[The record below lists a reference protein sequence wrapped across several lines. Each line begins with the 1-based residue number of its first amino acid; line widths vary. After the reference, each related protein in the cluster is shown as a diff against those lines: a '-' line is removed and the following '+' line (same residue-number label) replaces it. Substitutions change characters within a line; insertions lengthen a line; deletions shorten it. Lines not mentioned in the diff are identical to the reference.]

1 MATWKK
7 LLTPEAQ
14 ATLRDFEALYNGL
27 QSYSHRVSEL
37 IGDFGEGM
45 GSPTTKLYLAT
56 FQALTEEV
64 EAVAMEAG
72 KILGV
77 TPEMWIDTENDIMD
91 SDTWSGA
98 VSQEIRE
105 RDMVEQIMAEP
116 LE

>member
-1 MATWKK
+1 MASWKA
-7 LLTPEAQ
+7 LLPANVQEA
-14 ATLRDFEALYNGL
+14 LRDFEALNNAA
-27 QSYSHRVSEL
+27 QSYAHRVSER

-45 GSPTTKLYLAT
+45 GKPETKQYLAT
-56 FQALTEEV
+56 FQALTEEL

-72 KILGV
+72 KLLGV
-77 TPEMWIDTENDIMD
+77 RPEEWIDSENDIMD

-105 RDMVEQIMAEP
+105 RDLVEEIMKEP